1 VSLGPLELVFWSCFL
16 LVAHTY
22 VLYPAVLFAAYALAQ
37 LRRDCGYLSAGAD
50 RRRARLRDADLPAL
64 TLVVPAHNEAAVLP
78 RKLENLARLDY
89 PRDKLEVVFVSDGST
104 DGTDE
109 ILAAAPGVR
118 RVRVPSRSGKSNALN
133 RGVAVASHEVLVF
146 SDASTLFAPDA
157 VRQLVRHFVD
167 PQVGVACGML
177 GFEGGAEFQQT
188 EGVYWRYEKALRV
201 MEARL
206 GATLT
211 ASGAIYALRRAAWRP
226 LAPDVMIDDFV
237 VPLNARRA
245 GYAVVFDPEA
255 RASEVA
261 EESVRDEFTRRVRLA
276 VGSFRALGELLR
288 TPLPAFTA
296 FAFFSHKLLRWV
308 LPLLMLALL
317 LASAALAAQPVYL
330 AALVL
335 QLLFYAWALAGFLF
349 RERMA
354 PVRYSLIGYFLL
366 AINLAF
372 LVGFVR
378 FLSGRQEVRWKRA
391 V

>member
-1 VSLGPLELVFWSCFL
+1 VSLGLLEAAFWSCFL

-50 RRRARLRDADLPAL
+50 RRRARLRDEDLPAL
-64 TLVVPAHNEAAVLP
+64 TMVVPAHNEAPVLP

-89 PRDKLEVVFVSDGST
+89 PREKLEVVFVSDGST

-109 ILAAAPGVR
+109 ILAAAHGVR
-118 RVRVPSRSGKSNALN
+118 RLRVPQRGGKSNALN
-133 RGVAVASHEVLVF
+133 RGVAVASHELLVF

-157 VRQLVRHFVD
+157 LRQLVRHFVE
-167 PQVGVACGML
+167 PRVGVVCGLL
-177 GFEGGAEFQQT
+177 GFDGGAEFQQT

-226 LAPDVMIDDFV
+226 LSPDVMIDDFV
-237 VPLNARRA
+237 VPLNARHA
-245 GYAVVFDPEA
+245 GYEVVFDPEA
-255 RASEVA
+255 RAHEVGEA
-261 EESVRDEFTRRVRLA
+261 SVRDEFTRRVRLA

-288 TPLPAFTA
+288 TPLRPFTA
-296 FAFFSHKLLRWV
+296 FAFFSHKVLRWV
-308 LPLLMLALL
+308 LPFLMLGML
-317 LASAALAAQPVYL
+317 LASAGLAGQPPYL